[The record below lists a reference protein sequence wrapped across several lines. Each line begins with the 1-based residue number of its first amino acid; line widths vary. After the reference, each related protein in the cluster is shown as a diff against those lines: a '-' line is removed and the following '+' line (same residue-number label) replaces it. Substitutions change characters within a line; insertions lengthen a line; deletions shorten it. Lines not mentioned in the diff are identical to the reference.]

1 MYEIEYLNKKGD
13 YLIKVNKGKNIL
25 LQNDRQI
32 LLYEIKEKSK
42 YKLLDK
48 IESEIGI
55 IDLTMLSN
63 EMIITSGR
71 KTIII
76 YKKIENSTYRIHQK
90 IFNHDWAEIYR
101 IKELENKNLAVCGWI
116 GFIIFEMKENNQYEI
131 ILKNTGNEND
141 NFYRIY
147 DFMEINGKENNY
159 ILLSDNHALIIKG
172 NDIIKIIDLEDNNHK
187 FFFSKGFMCQLNNAL
202 FVLSG
207 VQYITLFN
215 ANTNQIK
222 KSDFLKENDYDIRRK
237 KITNSCPNL
246 FKFNSNS
253 IILFTYEGI
262 FIINI
267 IQEEKIKVQLRISL
281 NLYYSSNHYFNQE
294 ENSIYFSEKNFWKK
308 LKFKNKYFN

>member
-1 MYEIEYLNKKGD
+1 M
-13 YLIKVNKGKNIL
+13 LIKEDYHIN
-25 LQNDRQI
+25 
-32 LLYEIKEKSK
+32 LYEITEEKK

-48 IESEIGI
+48 INYSDGI
-55 IDLTMLSN
+55 IDFTMLSN

-71 KTIII
+71 HTIII
-76 YKKIENSTYRIHQK
+76 YKKDKNSSYKINQK
-90 IFNHDWAEIYR
+90 IFNSNWAKIYR

-147 DFMEINGKENNY
+147 DFMEINGKVNNY

-253 IILFTYEGI
+253 IILFAYEGI

-267 IQEEKIKVQLRISL
+267 IQEEKIQVQLSISL
-281 NLYYSSNHYFNQE
+281 NLYYFSNQYFNEE
-294 ENSIYFSEKNFWKK
+294 ENSIYFSENNFWKK